1 MTTNAPNGNNGLN
14 RPSSGSSLPKQRG
27 LPSKTKVR
35 RAWAAV
41 GVIVLAIG
49 FLLYKGL
56 GNSLVYFR
64 TASEAVREKAQL
76 GTSVFRL
83 EGVVVPGTIH
93 DTKAG
98 VDFAVKSKNVSVEVH
113 DTANPPQL
121 FQPNIPV
128 VLVGHFSGNIF
139 LSDQIMVKHSANYV
153 AAHPDRVATV
163 NGKKL

>member
-1 MTTNAPNGNNGLN
+1 MAV
-14 RPSSGSSLPKQRG
+14 SSSSSDRAESGIPTSSTLPKQRR
-27 LPSKTKVR
+27 LPSKTKGR

-41 GVIVLAIG
+41 GVVVIAIG

-56 GNSLVYFR
+56 GNSIVYFR
-64 TASEAVREKAQL
+64 TASEAVHDRAKL
-76 GTSVFRL
+76 GNSVFRL

-93 DTKAG
+93 DTAKG
-98 VDFAVKSKNVSVEVH
+98 VDFEVQSKNVKVEVH

-121 FQPNIPV
+121 FQPKIPV
-128 VLVGHFSGNIF
+128 VLVGHFSGQIF

>member
-1 MTTNAPNGNNGLN
+1 MSIYSARDSASRRKSND
-14 RPSSGSSLPKQRG
+14 SSSPKSRN
-27 LPSKTKVR
+27 LPSQAKGR
-35 RAWAAV
+35 RAWVAV
-41 GVIVLAIG
+41 AVIVLAIG

-64 TASEAVREKAQL
+64 TASEAVKDRAAL
-76 GTSVFRL
+76 GSSVFRL
-83 EGVVVPGTIH
+83 EGVVVPGSIH
-93 DTKAG
+93 ATSTG
-98 VDFAVKSKNVSVEVH
+98 VDFAVQSGNVSVNVH

-121 FQPNIPV
+121 FQPKIPV

>member
-1 MTTNAPNGNNGLN
+1 MSIDSVRDDVPRRDSNA
-14 RPSSGSSLPKQRG
+14 SSSPKARSLPSQ
-27 LPSKTKVR
+27 TKGR
-35 RAWAAV
+35 RAWIAIGAV
-41 GVIVLAIG
+41 VLAIG

-64 TASEAVREKAQL
+64 TASEAVQDRAAL
-76 GTSVFRL
+76 GSTVFRL
-83 EGVVVPGTIH
+83 EGVVVPGSIH
-93 DTKAG
+93 TTNTG
-98 VDFAVKSKNVSVEVH
+98 VDFAVESGNVSVNVH

-121 FQPNIPV
+121 FQPKIPV
-128 VLVGHFSGNIF
+128 VLVGHFAGSIF

>member
-1 MTTNAPNGNNGLN
+1 MFHSGTGGAD
-14 RPSSGSSLPKQRG
+14 SSQPANKSMPKGRV
-27 LPSKTKVR
+27 LPSRRRAR
-35 RAWAAV
+35 RAWAAL
-41 GVIVLAIG
+41 GIVAIAIG

-64 TASEAVREKAQL
+64 TAAGAVRDRAQL
-76 GTSVFRL
+76 GSSTFRL
-83 EGVVVPGTIH
+83 EGVVVPGSIH
-93 DTKAG
+93 TTTSG
-98 VDFAVKSKNVSVEVH
+98 VDFAVESSSVSVQVH

-139 LSDQIMVKHSANYV
+139 LSNQIMVKHSANYV

>member
-1 MTTNAPNGNNGLN
+1 MS
-14 RPSSGSSLPKQRG
+14 RSVSGGIGSGGSRAIKART
-27 LPSKTKVR
+27 LPSKRKAR

-41 GVIVLAIG
+41 AIVVLAIG

-64 TASEAVREKAQL
+64 TAAGAWKDRAQL
-76 GTSVFRL
+76 GTSTFRL

-93 DTKAG
+93 TTGAG
-98 VDFAVKSKNVSVEVH
+98 VDFAVESSNVSVQVH

-128 VLVGHFSGNIF
+128 VLVGHFSGNVF
-139 LSDQIMVKHSANYV
+139 LSTQIMVKHSSSYI
-153 AAHPDRVATV
+153 AAHPNRVATV

>member
-1 MTTNAPNGNNGLN
+1 MAGSSSSEDRADGGVP
-14 RPSSGSSLPKQRG
+14 SGSALPKQRR
-27 LPSKTKVR
+27 LPSKTKAR

-41 GVIVLAIG
+41 GVVVIAIG

-64 TASEAVREKAQL
+64 TASEAVHDRAKL
-76 GTSVFRL
+76 GNSVFRL

-93 DTKAG
+93 DTAQG
-98 VDFAVKSKNVSVEVH
+98 VDFEVQSKNVKVEVH

-121 FQPNIPV
+121 FQPKIPV
-128 VLVGHFSGNIF
+128 VLVGHFSGQIF

-153 AAHPDRVATV
+153 AAHPDRLATV